1 MSRNETSRDS
11 ATSRTFRW
19 NRRLWLR
26 GAGVLMGLPWLE
38 SLNVWGAETTASS
51 TSDARPYP
59 LRFAVMFM
67 ACGVHPDHWWAK
79 ADGDSLELSRCLQP
93 LQPLR
98 QHLNVI
104 HGLFNKNATGVGIH
118 PGQTGNILSGAALK
132 KGAELRGGISVDQAM
147 ANVLGHDDIVPSM
160 VLGCEQPTTG
170 YHETNFS
177 MAYSSHISW
186 QNATSPVPMEVYP
199 SLAFDSLFENRGSQR
214 NRSILDRVLE
224 SATDLQRQ
232 ASAADKAKL
241 DEYLTSIRE
250 VEKRI
255 DRQRGS
261 FEKAQERSETK
272 DQPLVTMQ
280 RPDNGLPE
288 DIRQHMQLM
297 CDIIALGFQAHRT
310 RIASLLLC
318 RDISG
323 LFYPFLDVKKPH
335 HLASHDDRSDEWER
349 VTTYYV
355 EQAAY
360 LARKLQA
367 MPEGDGS
374 VLDHSCLLFL
384 NNMWSGSKHD
394 STKVPLLTLGKLDG
408 KLATG
413 RALDY
418 TDRPES
424 ERKLCSLYLS
434 LMNRMG
440 IEAES
445 FGDATSELTGL

>member
-1 MSRNETSRDS
+1 M
-11 ATSRTFRW
+11 
-19 NRRLWLR
+19 
-26 GAGVLMGLPWLE
+26 
-38 SLNVWGAETTASS
+38 
-51 TSDARPYP
+51 
-59 LRFAVMFM
+59 
-67 ACGVHPDHWWAK
+67 
-79 ADGDSLELSRCLQP
+79 
-93 LQPLR
+93 
-98 QHLNVI
+98 
-104 HGLFNKNATGVGIH
+104 
-118 PGQTGNILSGAALK
+118 
-132 KGAELRGGISVDQAM
+132 
-147 ANVLGHDDIVPSM
+147 
-160 VLGCEQPTTG
+160 
-170 YHETNFS
+170 
-177 MAYSSHISW
+177 
-186 QNATSPVPMEVYP
+186 
-199 SLAFDSLFENRGSQR
+199 
-214 NRSILDRVLE
+214 
-224 SATDLQRQ
+224 
-232 ASAADKAKL
+232 
-241 DEYLTSIRE
+241 
-250 VEKRI
+250 
-255 DRQRGS
+255 DRQRS
-261 FEKAQERSETK
+261 SLEKAQERSETK
-272 DQPLVTMQ
+272 GQPLFTMQ

-367 MPEGDGS
+367 MPEGDGN

-418 TDRPES
+418 ADRPEG

-440 IEAES
+440 IEADR